1 MKIDA
6 DAGASRERSQAR
18 DTKYRRNGRVARIP
32 RINVFPVS
40 AASVEVRSGRIPGDA
55 ARGCPTYIAQ
65 KRSASP
71 RLEIYPSTCPSK
83 SCGVV
88 DLADGTR
95 RRRHAER
102 SLVVVTT
109 KSKPNLSQRYDY
121 QLMAKV
127 LSTSTGS
134 SLANDW
140 LLNDGQ
146 SFYRSVLSPSHHPVL
161 ISTANT
167 ALVSELWW

>member
-18 DTKYRRNGRVARIP
+18 DTKYRRSGRVARIP
-32 RINVFPVS
+32 R
-40 AASVEVRSGRIPGDA
+40 DA

-71 RLEIYPSTCPSK
+71 RLEIYPSTYPSK

-88 DLADGTR
+88 DLRGWKTRR

-109 KSKPNLSQRYDY
+109 KSKLSQRYDC
-121 QLMAKV
+121 QLTAKV
-127 LSTSTGS
+127 LSTSTGP

-140 LLNDGQ
+140 LLTVKIQ
-146 SFYRSVLSPSHHPVL
+146 PVLSPSHHPVFSQYCTS
-161 ISTANT
+161 I
-167 ALVSELWW
+167 

>member
-102 SLVVVTT
+102 VHKKRKKKRKMKKQRKKKKKCGRFYFLKHDGRRYPQARDNEFIFT
-109 KSKPNLSQRYDY
+109 SQFTCEIIR
-121 QLMAKV
+121 V
-127 LSTSTGS
+127 
-134 SLANDW
+134 
-140 LLNDGQ
+140 
-146 SFYRSVLSPSHHPVL
+146 SFR
-161 ISTANT
+161 
-167 ALVSELWW
+167 